1 MARRLLRAMASF
13 LDPGTYFQLFR
24 LLHFYHY
31 THVSQRRR
39 LTRGEGARIAPNISM
54 RHAERISI
62 GAWTNIGERVY
73 LWAGPKQSTITIGRH
88 CRVGPEVFI
97 TCVNYGMRPGEPMAY
112 QERSE
117 GDIIIG
123 DDVWL
128 GTRVFIGAGVT
139 IGDGCVVGANS
150 VVTRDLPSNSIA
162 VGIPA
167 RVVRKRDSYA
177 LRPNDV
183 KTTGEPSV
191 PASDVD
197 AGV

>member
-1 MARRLLRAMASF
+1 
-13 LDPGTYFQLFR
+13 
-24 LLHFYHY
+24 
-31 THVSQRRR
+31 
-39 LTRGEGARIAPNISM
+39 
-54 RHAERISI
+54 
-62 GAWTNIGERVY
+62 
-73 LWAGPKQSTITIGRH
+73 
-88 CRVGPEVFI
+88 
-97 TCVNYGMRPGEPMAY
+97 MAY

-183 KTTGEPSV
+183 KTTGEPSG
-191 PASDVD
+191 PASDAD